1 MSLSHEKHLVEMDS
15 SASKPTHRK
24 SSLDIGSLFMTPPKD
39 LKTARDTKK
48 PAQVLNLVPVGCR
61 PHTRLHR
68 QSFRFVSFTSQMSF
82 PDNFEGHF
90 IHQDNTL
97 FTVQGEKRVEC
108 QRF

>member
-48 PAQVLNLVPVGCR
+48 PAQVLNLVPVGC
-61 PHTRLHR
+61 HCAL
-68 QSFRFVSFTSQMSF
+68 QFRFVSFTSQMSF